1 MGMTAKEFC
10 SRFEQLGQ
18 VYQDIKTQEDI
29 IERQNK
35 TIEQLTDE
43 INKVGYKVVDQ
54 DNGVYTIEKNEE
66 AEVPSG
72 DYLNPITYNVGDTV
86 EEGKFYHEVGEGK
99 DAELIWEAI
108 KSGTPVD
115 FADTEYFDIRG

>member
-1 MGMTAKEFC
+1 MAMTSAEFC
-10 SRFEQLGQ
+10 ARFPQLQQ

-29 IERQNK
+29 IERQNA
-35 TIEQLTDE
+35 TIQQLTAE

-54 DNGVYTIEKNEE
+54 GNGVYTVEKDE
-66 AEVPSG
+66 AAELPSG

-115 FADTEYFDIRG
+115 FADTEYFDIVG

>member
-1 MGMTAKEFC
+1 MAMTSAEFC
-10 SRFEQLGQ
+10 ARFPQLQQ

-29 IERQNK
+29 IERQNA
-35 TIEQLTDE
+35 TIQQLTAE

-54 DNGVYTIEKNEE
+54 GNGVYTVEKDE
-66 AEVPSG
+66 AAELPSG

-108 KSGTPVD
+108 KSGTPAD
-115 FADTEYFDIRG
+115 FTDTEYFDIRG

>member
-1 MGMTAKEFC
+1 MAMTSAEFC
-10 SRFEQLGQ
+10 ARFPQLQQ

-35 TIEQLTDE
+35 TIEQLTAE

-54 DNGVYTIEKNEE
+54 GNGVYTVEKDEE
-66 AEVPSG
+66 AELPTG

-115 FADTEYFDIRG
+115 FADTEYFDIVG